1 MFVLFALLLIVLL
14 AFGRDIKVGFTAVI
28 TREDVKTIKDFL
40 DYLSRKTGF
49 SFSPVF
55 ARSYDEMDFYLFNG
69 KVDLAYICGAPY
81 VEGHK
86 KWALPT
92 LSQNITKP

>member
-1 MFVLFALLLIVLL
+1 MIVLFALLLSVLL

-55 ARSYDEMDFYLFNG
+55 ARSSLTYN
-69 KVDLAYICGAPY
+69 PSS
-81 VEGHK
+81 
-86 KWALPT
+86 T
-92 LSQNITKP
+92 LSSFHTSGTSGHPKRDFLYRAENPHKV